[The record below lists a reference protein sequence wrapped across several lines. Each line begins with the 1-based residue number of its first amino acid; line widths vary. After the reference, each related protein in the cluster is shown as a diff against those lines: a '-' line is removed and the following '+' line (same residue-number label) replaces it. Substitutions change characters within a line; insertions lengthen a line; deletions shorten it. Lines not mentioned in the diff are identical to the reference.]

1 MFLDHVFAG
10 RGIGRRREFEVSHP
24 DAGRQTRQC
33 VARGW
38 LEGQNQIRPLRFTQ
52 ANFWDRARLDVICA
66 DSCGG
71 GSGFLRPFRMN
82 RGDQQQPQP
91 ALVRHG

>member
-1 MFLDHVFAG
+1 MFLDHVFSG
-10 RGIGRRREFEVSHP
+10 REIGRRREFEVSYL

-38 LEGQNQIRPLRFTQ
+38 LEGQNQIRPLRFSP
-52 ANFWDRARLDVICA
+52 ADSWDCTRLDVICA

-82 RGDQQQPQP
+82 RSDQQQPQP
-91 ALVRHG
+91 ALVGHG